1 MLYDRKTFGIVIS
14 RLRTQRGISQVQM
27 ARSAG
32 ISRGHLNM
40 LESGKKVIRLDTF
53 LGLPNALALSR
64 QICWRVRKMKLINET

>member
-53 LGLPNALALSR
+53 FRISECLGIKPSDLLAR
-64 QICWRVRKMKLINET
+64 TENEVD